1 MRGILIDWI
10 VDVHRKFKLKT
21 ETLFLAVSLIDR
33 ICALTPIAKHRFQLL
48 GITGLF
54 VASKYEEI
62 YPPYL
67 SDFAFVCAEA
77 YSESDILSMEAEILR
92 LLDFSLVG
100 TSTLVLVES
109 YVAESKCISLTFR
122 ATGSQGAQPSTV
134 CASFATTELGVRH
147 SSVERACGCV
157 GFSCEENPKIAR

>member
-10 VDVHRKFKLKT
+10 VDVHKKFKLKM
-21 ETLFLAVSLIDR
+21 ETLFLAVNLIDR
-33 ICALTPIAKHRFQLL
+33 ICILTPIAKHRFQLL

-77 YSESDILSMEAEILR
+77 YTESDILNMEAEILK
-92 LLDFSLVG
+92 LLDFSIVH
-100 TSTLVLVES
+100 TSTLILIESYGVES
-109 YVAESKCISLTFR
+109 KESISVYLI
-122 ATGSQGAQPSTV
+122 
-134 CASFATTELGVRH
+134 C
-147 SSVERACGCV
+147 
-157 GFSCEENPKIAR
+157 

>member
-10 VDVHRKFKLKT
+10 VDVHKKFKLKM
-21 ETLFLAVSLIDR
+21 ETLFLTVNLIDR
-33 ICALTPIAKHRFQLL
+33 ICVLTPIAKHRFQLL
-48 GITGLF
+48 GITSLF

-77 YSESDILSMEAEILR
+77 YTESDILNMEAEILR
-92 LLDFSLVG
+92 LLDFSIVN

-109 YVAESKCISLTFR
+109 YSVESK
-122 ATGSQGAQPSTV
+122 
-134 CASFATTELGVRH
+134 
-147 SSVERACGCV
+147 
-157 GFSCEENPKIAR
+157 

>member
-10 VDVHRKFKLKT
+10 VDVHKKFKLKM
-21 ETLFLAVSLIDR
+21 ETLFLAVNLIDR
-33 ICALTPIAKHRFQLL
+33 ICILTPIAKHRFQLL

-77 YSESDILSMEAEILR
+77 YTESDILNMEAEILK
-92 LLDFSLVG
+92 LLDFSIVH
-100 TSTLVLVES
+100 TSTLILIESYGVES
-109 YVAESKCISLTFR
+109 KEPISVYLI
-122 ATGSQGAQPSTV
+122 
-134 CASFATTELGVRH
+134 C
-147 SSVERACGCV
+147 
-157 GFSCEENPKIAR
+157 

>member
-10 VDVHRKFKLKT
+10 VDVHKKFKLKM
-21 ETLFLAVSLIDR
+21 ETLFLAVNLIDR
-33 ICALTPIAKHRFQLL
+33 ICILTPIAKHRFQLL

-77 YSESDILSMEAEILR
+77 YTESDILNMEAEILK
-92 LLDFSLVG
+92 LLDFSIVH
-100 TSTLVLVES
+100 TSTLILIESYGVES
-109 YVAESKCISLTFR
+109 KEPISVYLIR
-122 ATGSQGAQPSTV
+122 
-134 CASFATTELGVRH
+134 
-147 SSVERACGCV
+147 
-157 GFSCEENPKIAR
+157 